1 MTPQTPAEAP
11 VQEKKPPFF
20 GRKERKLA
28 KDALWDQNPIS
39 IQILGICSAL
49 AVTVQLKTT
58 VVMCAAV
65 VFVLCLS
72 NVTISAL
79 RKYIPSEIRI
89 IVEITVVSAL
99 VIMADQV
106 LRAYLFDISRQL
118 SIFVGLII
126 TNCIILGRAEGF
138 ALHNPVSPSLIDGM
152 ANALGY
158 SWILLVV
165 AFFRELLGSG
175 TLFGFKVVPE
185 FLYNAGYEN
194 MGIMVLAPGAFFIL
208 GLIIW
213 LQVTLIQARKGH
225 ES

>member
-1 MTPQTPAEAP
+1 MTPQTTTEAP
-11 VQEKKPPFF
+11 PPKKSLL
-20 GRKERKLA
+20 GKKERKLV
-28 KDALWDQNPIS
+28 KEALWDQNPIS

-49 AVTVQLKTT
+49 AVTVQLMTT
-58 VVMCAAV
+58 VVMCVAV
-65 VFVLCLS
+65 IFVLCLS
-72 NVTISAL
+72 NVTISLL

-89 IVEITVVSAL
+89 IVEITVIAAL

-106 LRAYLFDISRQL
+106 LQAFLYDISRQL

-138 ALHNPVSPSLIDGM
+138 AMHNPVYPSLIDGM

-158 SWILLVV
+158 SWILLAV

-175 TLFGFKVVPE
+175 TLFGYQIIPQ
-185 FLYNAGYEN
+185 FLYNIGYEN

-208 GLIIW
+208 GLLIW
-213 LQVTLIQARKGH
+213 LQTSLILAKKGH

>member
-1 MTPQTPAEAP
+1 MTPKTPETAEVKKAP
-11 VQEKKPPFF
+11 KPLL
-20 GRKERKLA
+20 GRKERKLL

-49 AVTVQLKTT
+49 AVTVQLNTT
-58 VVMCAAV
+58 VVMCLAV
-65 VFVLCLS
+65 IAVLCLS
-72 NVTISAL
+72 NVTVSLL
-79 RKYIPSEIRI
+79 RKFIPSEIRI
-89 IVEITVVSAL
+89 IVEITVVAAL
-99 VIMADQV
+99 VIMADQI
-106 LRAYLFDISRQL
+106 LKAYLFDISRQL

-138 ALHNPVSPSLIDGM
+138 ALHNPAFPSLIDGM

-175 TLFGFKVVPE
+175 TLFGLQVVPQS
-185 FLYNAGYEN
+185 LYNAGYEN

-213 LQVTLIQARKGH
+213 LQVTLIQAKKGPQ
-225 ES
+225 